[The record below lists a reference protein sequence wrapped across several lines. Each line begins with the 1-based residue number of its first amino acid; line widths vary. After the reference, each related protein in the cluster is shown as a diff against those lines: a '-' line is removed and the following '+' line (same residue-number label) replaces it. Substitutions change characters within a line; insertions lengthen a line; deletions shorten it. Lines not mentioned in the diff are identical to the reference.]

1 MKKISNN
8 AIIPSDSVQLYLEET
23 ITKIG
28 FLLEET
34 YGPYGKNIIFDKKET
49 LNPELFKNGSR
60 IIRNLRTTNQV
71 ENLIFLMLED
81 SFQKINNVSGDGTKT
96 FFLILSYLVL
106 NGFKTILQNTYSLET
121 KLGITKTI
129 NYALKVLNDRAL
141 PITTKEFWNK
151 VIERYIPQDDNLVE
165 IFSETFE
172 KIGKTGQIKI
182 TTETGKKSN
191 LMLERGMQISRGYFS
206 PYFMTDTKRMI
217 VEFNNPYLLIS
228 SQKITLD
235 DGYLINLLE
244 PIIYEKKPLLI
255 VSSDIDEQAL
265 STLILNKINGILD
278 IAYIKVPQTFL
289 YDKTVLEDLALYT
302 NAKLITSKR
311 DWKMLKRSDLGQ
323 IDKILLTKTKSIF
336 WAKSTLQQE
345 LIEKKC
351 QDLKQQILFG
361 DSDYENEKR
370 EDRRK
375 NFSGAN
381 AVVEIGGVTDLET
394 NDLRARTEIGLLG
407 AKACLYEGVLPG
419 GGVSF
424 VQLTEELEN
433 WSRSNLYG
441 SALSGSKLVI
451 NSLVKPIQTLMEQQ
465 KDSSS
470 IIPKSLRNLDRVKNL
485 NDLYTTYDIKQ
496 NKFLNIV
503 DSGIIDSFKS
513 IRISLQTASSLT
525 YSILSIA
532 NIII

>member
-1 MKKISNN
+1 MKKTSNH
-8 AIIPSDSVQLYLEET
+8 AIIPSDSVQLNLEET
-23 ITKIG
+23 ITKIAS
-28 FLLEET
+28 LLEET
-34 YGPYGKNIIFDKKET
+34 YGPSGKNIIFDKKDRA
-49 LNPELFKNGSR
+49 NPELFKNGSR
-60 IIRNLRTTNQV
+60 IIRNLRTNNQV

-81 SFQKINNVSGDGTKT
+81 SFQKINSVSGDGTKT

-106 NGFKTILQNTYSLET
+106 NGFKTILQNSYSLET
-121 KLGITKTI
+121 KLGMAKTI

-141 PITTKEFWNK
+141 PITTKQFWDK
-151 VIERYIPQDDNLVE
+151 VVERYIPQDENLVE
-165 IFSETFE
+165 IFTEAFE
-172 KIGKTGQIKI
+172 KIGKTGQLKI

-191 LMLERGMQISRGYFS
+191 LVLERGMQISRGYFS
-206 PYFMTDTKRMI
+206 PYFITDTKKMV
-217 VEFNNPYLLIS
+217 VEFNNPYVLIS
-228 SQKITLD
+228 SEKITLD

-244 PIIYEKKPLLI
+244 PIIYDKKPLLI
-255 VSSDIDEQAL
+255 ISSDIDEQAL

-302 NAKLITSKR
+302 NAKLITNQR
-311 DWKMLKRSDLGQ
+311 DWKMLKRTDLGQ

-336 WAKSTLQQE
+336 WAKASLQQD

-351 QDLKQQILFG
+351 QDLKQQILFS

-370 EDRRK
+370 EDRRR

-381 AVVEIGGVTDLET
+381 AIVEIGGITDIET
-394 NDLRARTEIGLLG
+394 SDLKARTETGLVG

-424 VQLTEELEN
+424 IQLTEELEN
-433 WSRSNLYG
+433 WSRSNLSG

-451 NSLVKPIQTLMEQQ
+451 KSLIKPIQTLMDQQ

-470 IIPKSLRNLDRVKNL
+470 IIPKSISNIERVKNI
-485 NDLYTTYDIKQ
+485 NDLYSTYDIKQ
-496 NKFLNIV
+496 NKLLNIM
-503 DSGIIDSFKS
+503 DSGILDSFKS
-513 IRISLQTASSLT
+513 IRISLQTASSLS

>member
-1 MKKISNN
+1 MKKISNH
-8 AIIPSDSVQLYLEET
+8 AIIPSDSVQLYLEQA

-28 FLLEET
+28 SLLEET
-34 YGPYGKNIIFDKKET
+34 YGPSGKNIIFDKKDT
-49 LNPELFKNGSR
+49 MNPELFKNGSR
-60 IIRNLRTTNQV
+60 IMRNLRTNNQV

-106 NGFKTILQNTYSLET
+106 NGFKTILQNVYSLET

-129 NYALKVLNDRAL
+129 DYALKILNDRAL
-141 PITTKEFWNK
+141 PITTKQFWNK
-151 VIERYIPQDDNLVE
+151 VLERYIPQDDNLIE
-165 IFSETFE
+165 IFTEAFE
-172 KIGKTGQIKI
+172 KIGKTGQLKLI
-182 TTETGKKSN
+182 TETGKKSS
-191 LMLERGMQISRGYFS
+191 LVLERGMQISRGYFS
-206 PYFMTDTKRMI
+206 PYFMTDTKKMI
-217 VEFNNPYLLIS
+217 VEFENPYVLVS

-302 NAKLITSKR
+302 NAKLINSAR
-311 DWKMLKRSDLGQ
+311 DWKMLQRSDFGQ
-323 IDKILLTKTKSIF
+323 VDKILLTKTKSIF
-336 WAKSTLQQE
+336 WAKASLQPE

-351 QDLKQQILFG
+351 QDLKQQILLS

-370 EDRRK
+370 EDRRR

-381 AVVEIGGVTDLET
+381 AIVEIGGITDLET

-441 SALSGSKLVI
+441 SSLSGSKLVI
-451 NSLVKPIQTLMEQQ
+451 NSLIKPIQTLMEQQ

-470 IIPKSLRNLDRVKNL
+470 IIPKSLSNLERIKNL
-485 NDLYTTYDIKQ
+485 KDLDTTYDIKQ
-496 NKFLNIV
+496 NKFLSII
-503 DSGIIDSFKS
+503 DSGILDSFKS